1 MAKRLRKEVK
11 KSIQKIPHGIKL
23 EVLST
28 ERFYEAKFGMPKAE
42 MAIPEN
48 ATPASNP
55 ECFTKRVRQKEA
67 TAIVF
72 DVFKMEALDGL
83 IIRRKFGS
91 SSKEYRTYEWT
102 GKTLRMTRS
111 TLADDRPMLTHE
123 QCVDIAR
130 HLIHV

>member
-28 ERFYEAKFGMPKAE
+28 ERTYEVKFGGKKAE
-42 MAIPEN
+42 MSIPEN
-48 ATPASNP
+48 ANPTTNP
-55 ECFTKRVRQKEA
+55 ECFTKKVRQKEA
-67 TAIVF
+67 AAVVF
-72 DVFKMEALDGL
+72 DVYKMETLPGL

-102 GKTLRMTRS
+102 GRTLRMTRS
-111 TLADDRPMLTHE
+111 NLADDRPMLTHE
-123 QCVDIAR
+123 QLTDISR
-130 HLIHV
+130 HLIHI

>member
-11 KSIQKIPHGIKL
+11 KSIQKIQHGIKL

-28 ERFYEAKFGMPKAE
+28 ERFYEVKFGMHKAE
-42 MAIPEN
+42 MKIPEN
-48 ATPASNP
+48 ANPTTNP
-55 ECFTKRVRQKEA
+55 ECFTKKVRQKEA
-67 TAIVF
+67 TAVVF
-72 DVFKMEALDGL
+72 DVFKMQTLPYL
-83 IIRRKFGS
+83 IIRRQFGS

-111 TLADDRPMLTHE
+111 TLADDRPILTHE
-123 QCVDIAR
+123 QLTDIAR